1 MTTLAEM
8 IARVAQ
14 PGRILWLGLRP
25 ARREGIVAVPEARID
40 AAGLLGDHG
49 RAGKRAVTLLQAE
62 HLPAIAAYLGRDD
75 IPPEIL
81 RRNIVV
87 AGLNL
92 AGLKERPLRI
102 GTALLRPTVIC
113 APCSRMEAAL
123 GHGDMPRSGAMAAG
137 APRCWSRAAWPWV
150 IGSGPRMSTR
160 HDCLSPR
167 SGVSHRP

>member
-123 GHGDMPRSGAMAAG
+123 GHGGYAAVRG
-137 APRCWSRAAWPWV
+137 HGGWCAEVLEPGRVALGDRVRPEDEHAA
-150 IGSGPRMSTR
+150 
-160 HDCLSPR
+160 
-167 SGVSHRP
+167 